1 MVEALKGKVII
12 LTGGSGYLGESMGSH
27 LLNLGAFVI
36 NIGRKE
42 PRFCKDNNFSRH
54 YKVDF
59 YQSQLLE
66 ETLSNIFIE
75 YKTIDILINNSF
87 DFSSTTG
94 FNTDKGRLNNIDRET
109 FLAGINSGIY
119 WTFQCS
125 QLVGVKMLKKK
136 KGIIINIAS
145 LYSFLVPDS
154 RMYEGTEIFNPV
166 IYGVSKHGVI
176 GLTKYLASFWGRQG
190 IRVNAL
196 SPGTFPNTSSASK
209 EDSPNK
215 VQDNSF
221 FEMLENKCALKRVG
235 KPEDLSSALEFLCT
249 ENSRLLNGENI
260 VIDGG
265 WSLL

>member
-1 MVEALKGKVII
+1 MIQVLKGKVII
-12 LTGGSGYLGESMGSH
+12 LTGGSGFLGEEMGCH
-27 LLNLGAFVI
+27 LLKLGAFVI
-36 NIGRKE
+36 NIGRKK
-42 PRFCKDNNFSRH
+42 PRFCKNFRFSRH

-59 YQSQLLE
+59 YDSQLLE
-66 ETLSNIFIE
+66 KTLSNIFDK
-75 YKTIDILINNSF
+75 YKVVDILINNSF
-87 DFSSTTG
+87 DFSSKTG
-94 FNTDKGRLNNIDRET
+94 FNSDKGRLNVIEKET
-109 FLAGINSGIY
+109 FMSGINSGIY

-125 QLVGVKMLKKK
+125 QFVGAKMLKKK

-145 LYSFLVPDS
+145 LYSFLVPDA

-166 IYGVSKHGVI
+166 IYGVSKHGII
-176 GLTKYLASFWGRQG
+176 GLTKYLASFWGRHG

-196 SPGTFPNTSSASK
+196 SPGTFPNTSTVSK
-209 EDSPNK
+209 EESPNK
-215 VQDNSF
+215 VQDDLF

-235 KPEDLSSALEFLCT
+235 VPEDLSSGIEFLCS